1 MGLRRA
7 SWAVLGAVIVAG
19 CVEPQPQT
27 LTLPSSADQEK
38 KVRQAMVEFNEARFQ
53 EECAAIDS
61 AVAKTRWP
69 ADTLPGGVLLQH
81 DTAAPAMQQGLKG
94 WQASPGDRVQ
104 WTWEAYTLGGSLL
117 TSGSDEFEVERGAVP
132 RAFHEAAKSLGHDVE
147 ADVWAPSVSAFGVR
161 GVPGEIP
168 PFTPVRLHVRQTRS
182 VQDTAWWGGV
192 QRGVLDEA
200 FWLQNAV
207 QSMKG
212 QHVEVAAGV
221 WVQVHSEH
229 SKPREVDETVLLRI
243 RTATL
248 DASMERET
256 QMEWKVGTQDQL
268 VLALE
273 EALTSYPRA
282 KRLTIWSTS
291 ISAFGE
297 SGSPTVEIPAMTPLR
312 FDVEVIQ
319 QESTMTF

>member
-1 MGLRRA
+1 MLVA
-7 SWAVLGAVIVAG
+7 S

-27 LTLPSSADQEK
+27 LTLPTAADQDK

-53 EECAAIDS
+53 EECAAIDL
-61 AVAKTRWP
+61 AVVQTGLP
-69 ADTLPGGVLLQH
+69 SDILPGGVLLQH
-81 DTAAPAMQQGLKG
+81 GTTAPAMQEGLNG
-94 WQASPGDRVQ
+94 WQASRGDRVH
-104 WTWEAYTLGGSLL
+104 WVWESYTLDGSPL
-117 TSGSDEFEVERGAVP
+117 TSGSDEFDVERGAVP

-147 ADVWAPSVSAFGVR
+147 ADVWSPSVSAFGVR

-182 VQDTAWWGGV
+182 VEDTAWWGAV

-200 FWLQNAV
+200 FWLKNAV

-212 QHVEVAAGV
+212 QGQPDEVSEGV
-221 WVQVHSEH
+221 WAHVYSEH
-229 SKPREVDETVLLRI
+229 NRPVEPKQNVLLRI

-268 VLALE
+268 VPALE
-273 EALTSYPRA
+273 QALSSLPSAHT
-282 KRLTIWSTS
+282 LTIWCTS
-291 ISAFGE
+291 AMAFGDQ
-297 SGSPTVEIPAMTPLR
+297 GSPEAGIAPHTPLR
-312 FDVEVIQ
+312 FEVEVVL
-319 QESTMTF
+319 

>member
-1 MGLRRA
+1 MDFQRVSAAVMGAMLVA
-7 SWAVLGAVIVAG
+7 S

-27 LTLPSSADQEK
+27 LTLPTAADQNK
-38 KVRQAMVEFNEARFQ
+38 KVRQAMVEFNEARFA

-61 AVAKTRWP
+61 AIAKTGLP

-81 DTAAPAMQQGLKG
+81 VTAAPAIEEGLKG
-94 WQASPGDRVQ
+94 WKAAPGGRVQ
-104 WTWEAYTLGGSLL
+104 WAWEAYTLGGSLL
-117 TSGSDEFEVERGAVP
+117 TSGVDEFEVERGAVP

-161 GVPGEIP
+161 GVPGEIS

-182 VQDTAWWGGV
+182 VQDTAWRGGV

-200 FWLQNAV
+200 FWLKNAV
-207 QSMKG
+207 QSMEG
-212 QHVEVAAGV
+212 QGQPVEVTEGV
-221 WVQVHSEH
+221 WAQVHSEH
-229 SKPREVDETVLLRI
+229 GKQRQVDETVLLRI

-268 VLALE
+268 VPALE
-273 EALTSYPRA
+273 QALSSLSTAQTLTVWCTS
-282 KRLTIWSTS
+282 SM
-291 ISAFGE
+291 AFGRN
-297 SGSPTVEIPAMTPLR
+297 GSPEAGIAPRTPLR
-312 FDVEVIQ
+312 FEVEVVW
-319 QESTMTF
+319 

>member
-1 MGLRRA
+1 MGLKRVSA
-7 SWAVLGAVIVAG
+7 AVLGVMLVAS

-27 LTLPSSADQEK
+27 LTLPTAADQNK

-61 AVAKTRWP
+61 AIAKTGLP
-69 ADTLPGGVLLQH
+69 ADTLSGGVLLQI

-104 WTWEAYTLGGSLL
+104 WVWEAYTLSGLLL
-117 TSGSDEFEVERGAVP
+117 TSGSDEFDVGRGAVP
-132 RAFHEAAKSLGHDVE
+132 RAFHEAAKSLVHDVE
-147 ADVWAPSVSAFGVR
+147 ADVWSPSVSAFGVR

-192 QRGVLDEA
+192 QRGVLNEA
-200 FWLQNAV
+200 FWLKNAV
-207 QSMKG
+207 QSREG
-212 QHVEVAAGV
+212 QGQPVEVTEEV
-221 WVQVHSEH
+221 WAQVHSEH
-229 SKPREVDETVLLRI
+229 NKPREVDQTVLLRI

-268 VLALE
+268 VPALE
-273 EALTSYPRA
+273 QALSDHPSAQTLTVWCTS
-282 KRLTIWSTS
+282 SM
-291 ISAFGE
+291 AFGRD
-297 SGSPTVEIPAMTPLR
+297 GSPEVGIAPYTPLR
-312 FDVEVIQ
+312 FEVEVGL
-319 QESTMTF
+319 

>member
-1 MGLRRA
+1 MGLRRV
-7 SWAVLGAVIVAG
+7 SWAVLGAMVLAS

-38 KVRQAMVEFNEARFQ
+38 KVRQAMVQFNEARFQ

-61 AVAKTRWP
+61 AIDKTGLP

-81 DTAAPAMQQGLKG
+81 DTAAPAIEEGLKG
-94 WQASPGDRVQ
+94 WKASPGDRVQ
-104 WTWEAYTLGGSLL
+104 WAWEAYSLGGSLL
-117 TSGSDEFEVERGAVP
+117 TSGSDEFDVERGAVP

-147 ADVWAPSVSAFGVR
+147 ADVWSPSVSAFGVR

-192 QRGVLDEA
+192 QRGVLNEA
-200 FWLQNAV
+200 FWLKNAV
-207 QSMKG
+207 QSMEGKG
-212 QHVEVAAGV
+212 KPAEVTTGV

-229 SKPREVDETVLLRI
+229 SKPRQVDETVLLRI

-268 VLALE
+268 VPALE
-273 EALTSYPRA
+273 KALSSLPTAQTLTVWCTSFM
-282 KRLTIWSTS
+282 
-291 ISAFGE
+291 AFGRD
-297 SGSPTVEIPAMTPLR
+297 GSPEAGIAPHTPLR
-312 FDVEVIQ
+312 FEVEVAR
-319 QESTMTF
+319 